1 MNACLPLPKAQFAAP
16 FAPAQDR
23 RYLCVSL
30 PRLSTDRILRAR
42 HGPGWRSAAP
52 DRLTSDRPPLVVAGK
67 RDNAVRLLAVCD
79 KAATAG
85 LACGQGLA
93 DARAMIPG
101 VEVAGEDAAGDR
113 ALAEAVADWC
123 DRYTPLVALDPAG
136 DGLTL
141 DITGCAHLF
150 GGEEA
155 LLSDLLLRLFHQGF
169 AATAAI
175 ASTPGA
181 AWAVARFRPEGPR
194 RPKGPGDPPAGP
206 VVPRERT
213 AQALANLPLA
223 ALRLSGETLS
233 GLARLG
239 LRTIGQAMAR
249 PRGPLARRFGAGL
262 ILRLDQALGAA
273 GEAISPRL
281 PAPDRTAERRL
292 AEPIGRIEDVEAVAA
307 SLARTLC
314 EAMERA
320 GEGARVLDLAL
331 FRVDGAVTRLGVG
344 TSRPLRDPAR
354 IVRLF
359 RERLAG
365 LGDELDAGY
374 GFDLARL
381 SAAACERF
389 DPQETGFLDREEAGA
404 PADLVDRLTA
414 RLGAGSVLRGMA
426 GDSHVPERM
435 EALLPACETPPAA
448 AFLPA
453 FAARARG
460 LPPLYPLR
468 LLARPEPVEALAAVP
483 DGPPVRFRW
492 RRVAHEVVR
501 AEGPQRIGA
510 EWWRAPDRAEGE
522 TARDYF
528 RVEDGQGRRFWL
540 FRQGLYGATA
550 QPRWFLHGLFA

>member
-1 MNACLPLPKAQFAAP
+1 MNACLPLPKAQFATPAAP
-16 FAPAQDR
+16 NLPDDR

-52 DRLTSDRPPLVVAGK
+52 ERPPLVVAGK
-67 RDNAVRLLAVCD
+67 RDNALRLLAVCD
-79 KAATAG
+79 KAAAAG

-155 LLSDLLLRLFHQGF
+155 LLADLLLRLFHQGF

-175 ASTPGA
+175 AATPGA

-194 RPKGPGDPPAGP
+194 RPKGPGDFRAGAAGP

-239 LRTIGQAMAR
+239 LRTVGQVMAR

-281 PAPDRTAERRL
+281 PAPERMAERRF

-331 FRVDGAVTRLGVG
+331 FRVDGAVRRLGVG
-344 TSRPLRDPAR
+344 TSRPLRDPGR

-359 RERLAG
+359 RERLAA

-389 DPQETGFLDREEAGA
+389 DPQETGFLDQEEAGA

-414 RLGAGSVLRGMA
+414 RLGAAGVLRA
-426 GDSHVPERM
+426 APRDSHVPERM

-448 AFLPA
+448 AFAVP
-453 FAARARG
+453 ARG

-468 LLARPEPVEALAAVP
+468 LLVRPEPVEALAAVP

-510 EWWRAPDRAEGE
+510 EWWRAPGREEGE

-540 FRQGLYGATA
+540 FRQGLYGAAA